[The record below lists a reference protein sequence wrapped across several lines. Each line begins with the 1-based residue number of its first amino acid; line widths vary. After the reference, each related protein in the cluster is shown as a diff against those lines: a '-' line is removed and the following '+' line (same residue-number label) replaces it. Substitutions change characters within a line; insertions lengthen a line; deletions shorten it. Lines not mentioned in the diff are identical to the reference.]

1 MMAIVRW
8 NPNRHWL
15 NLRDEM
21 SRVFEDFFG
30 SATKE
35 GEDVVWAPRVDIS
48 ETAEEFRVRAELPGV
63 CADCINVDIENN
75 TLIIQGEK
83 QKEETDG
90 QENFYRVERL
100 YGRFMRSFTLPQRVK
115 ADQVK
120 ARYKDGILHI
130 AIPKAEEAK
139 PRQIQVEVE

>member
-1 MMAIVRW
+1 MAIVRW
-8 NPNRHWL
+8 TPNRQWL

-21 SRVFEDFFG
+21 GRVFEEFFG
-30 SATKE
+30 QGGKE

-48 ETAEEFRVRAELPGV
+48 ETNDEIRVRAELPGV

-75 TLIIQGEK
+75 NLIIQGEK
-83 QKEETDG
+83 SKEETEE
-90 QENFYRVERL
+90 QENYYRVERL

-130 AIPKAEEAK
+130 SIPKAEEAK